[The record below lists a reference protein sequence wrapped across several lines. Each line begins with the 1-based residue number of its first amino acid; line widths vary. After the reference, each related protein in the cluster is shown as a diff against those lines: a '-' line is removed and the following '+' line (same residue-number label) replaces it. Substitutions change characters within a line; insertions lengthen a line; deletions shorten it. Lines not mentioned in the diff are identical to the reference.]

1 MEQTRATF
9 QVVGKMVSNPRFG
22 VAIFEPSDTEF
33 RQSTFN
39 DVVYVE
45 GGYYRL
51 VANHRGNFSLCFCTP
66 EVHAYYS
73 EFMCDVQI
81 ALGRL
86 WGKLTLQNSGEDALI
101 SLFLAPLPQFDGLP
115 IEAYYQEG

>member
-33 RQSTFN
+33 RQATFN
-39 DVVYVE
+39 DVVFVE
-45 GGYYRL
+45 GEYYRL
-51 VANHRGNFSLCFCTP
+51 VANHRGDFSISFCTP
-66 EVHAYYS
+66 EVHCYYS

-81 ALGRL
+81 AVERL
-86 WGKLTLQNSGEDALI
+86 WGKLALQNSEDALI
-101 SLFLAPLPQFDGLP
+101 SLFLAPLPQFEGLP
-115 IEAYYQEG
+115 IDNYYQED